1 MLDVADVVD
10 LLAIDLVGIV
20 PEDQSILVAA
30 NRGQPLAFSSDS
42 SVAGQAFHNIA
53 RRLLGEDVPF
63 LTLREPGML
72 ERLFRLVRSEGD

>member
-1 MLDVADVVD
+1 
-10 LLAIDLVGIV
+10 
-20 PEDQSILVAA
+20 
-30 NRGQPLAFSSDS
+30 
-42 SVAGQAFHNIA
+42 VAGQAFHNIA